1 MSITGSPR
9 DEILVLTVVL
19 CGVACVGG
27 YLLTFALSRRL
38 VEGPARP
45 VIGLGELV
53 KPLACGMLV
62 GLAILVFRLSGPAGD
77 TRIALQVAPQLSVVL
92 SALLAVGLIGVCGG
106 GWTARLRAGRTPIAA
121 ADLVRRLCVAGN
133 THEDATARIAVRI
146 ALAAGYD
153 PAGASDLLAAAS
165 LHDVG
170 HAGIPSAILDKG
182 DRLDAAERRVLQNHT
197 RIGHRMLARSHEPML
212 DLAADIA
219 LHHHERWDGGGYPAG
234 LAGEGIPLTSRA
246 MALAESFDRLLSA
259 RDAPVGAFADGAA
272 ANSNVAAGR
281 ASPGEGAS
289 EQDAL
294 DEAAR
299 WMRQDAGARFDPRL
313 VKLLLADLAGMAAA
327 RSQGPAGA
335 RPSTGRSLPAWHRP
349 GRFRPLPGAAAT

>member
-9 DEILVLTVVL
+9 DEILFLTVVL

-27 YLLTFALSRRL
+27 YLVTFALSRRL
-38 VEGPARP
+38 VESSARP
-45 VIGLGELV
+45 VIGLAELV
-53 KPLACGMLV
+53 KPLACGMLI
-62 GLAILVFRLSGPAGD
+62 GLVILVCRLTEAAGH
-77 TRIALQVAPQLSVVL
+77 TRTALQAAPQLSVLL
-92 SALLAVGLIGVCGG
+92 SALLSVGLIGVCGG
-106 GWTARLRAGRTPIAA
+106 GWSARLRAGRTPIAA

-170 HAGIPSAILDKG
+170 HAGIPNAILDKG

-246 MALAESFDRLLSA
+246 MALAESFDRLLRA
-259 RDAPVGAFADGAA
+259 RDAPVAA
-272 ANSNVAAGR
+272 LANSAAGS
-281 ASPGEGAS
+281 AAPEDDAP
-289 EQDAL
+289 EQEAL

-313 VKLLLADLAGMAAA
+313 VTLLLADLAGMAAA
-327 RSQGPAGA
+327 RGPRPIAA
-335 RPSTGRSLPAWHRP
+335 RAPAGRSLPAWHRP
-349 GRFRPLPGAAAT
+349 GRFRPVPGGAAT